1 MLLTVME
8 LVRAYRVDRKGQ
20 APWRQNA
27 GSVRFHAARPISV
40 SMDMIARMIGGL
52 FGLWILLS
60 LSLPATAAPDG
71 VRVFVL
77 HSYSQEYPWTRRQH
91 EGFVDALGSGRA
103 INLMIE
109 TEYLDTKRHAYSTEY
124 ATKFADY
131 LRFKYADYAPR
142 LIYVSD
148 DNALDFAL
156 THLGKL
162 FPEVP
167 VFFSGVNDYSVRERF
182 ADRAVTGVFE
192 KKEIAPN
199 LRLLAAMGRE
209 SGEVVVVGDGSGTY
223 RAIEREIKAEL
234 AGYSAT
240 KARFVASQNIEEIL
254 GGLRRYPDSD
264 LFLTTLGGVHSHD
277 GQTLSLRETIGRIV
291 AIQPRV
297 VISMEDVYLFDGV
310 LGGFVTSGV
319 RQGAAAARLVGRFLA
334 GEGIQPAI
342 TESPNEYLID
352 ARQLIAHGLP
362 LPPEIARE
370 ATLLN
375 QPPSF
380 YQRYRTW
387 LLGAL
392 ILLVGLLLLSL
403 AGFLFILSRKNRL
416 IQQRS
421 AAFAEQADIALRTQL
436 LARQGSWDWDFNSGE
451 FAASDG
457 LGHLYGMTA
466 SECGGTFDAY
476 LEHLSAEE
484 GETFS
489 ACIAEVRETGQ
500 TRDFVHGLNVD
511 DGGTRTVRET
521 VRAVVDDKGIP
532 QRLMGTVQDVTE
544 QHLAESRLRESED
557 KYRRLFE
564 LSEDPMWLIV
574 GDRFVMANKAAS
586 RMLGYETMSE
596 MLHNHPS
603 QMSPELQPDG
613 RPSKEKADQIIKTAF
628 ATGYQRFEWMHTKK
642 DGTVFPV
649 EVSLTKV
656 PYEGE
661 QALFCIWRDITEIKS
676 IQRALEEKSIYLDG
690 MLSASEKVAIV
701 ATDAEGRIRYY
712 NPPAERLFGMPA
724 SEALGADLREIHHSS
739 GVDKE
744 KNLFGLDMARRQ
756 GEYRFTM
763 DMRRADG
770 MHYVDARIS
779 PIFRGN
785 SDFAGYMLMC
795 EDVTERRRAA
805 ELIEYQASY
814 DSLTDLPNRR
824 LFADRLHQSLARA
837 RRHGHQGAVLFFDLD
852 NFKNINDSLGH
863 PVGDELLRQVAIRI
877 MTSIRDE
884 DTVARLGGDEFVV
897 LLPELAEG
905 SGEAV
910 TDVQLLAEKMRQEL
924 GAPYQIE
931 SHELHVTSSIGIAL
945 FPYGDESPDDIL
957 RQADTAMYRAK
968 ESGRDA
974 VRFFLPSMQQAADER
989 LKTLTE
995 LRRALPRAEFRLFF
1009 QPQFDARWQLHGA
1022 EALLRWQHP
1031 ERGLV
1036 APGEF
1041 IGLAEESGLIAEIGD
1056 WVLHEALSQLRA
1068 WQSTRPDVGL
1078 DRVSVNVSAV
1088 QFRQADFVHRVE
1100 RTLGETGA
1108 VPSSLT
1114 LEMTE
1119 SILLEDFD
1127 ETVEKIQALKR
1138 LGVRFALDD
1147 FGTGYSSLG
1156 YLKRLPVDELKIDR
1170 SFVSDVI
1177 DDANDAALVET
1188 IMTMAR
1194 HIGLEVVAEGVETA
1208 EVVDYLGERGCAVFQ
1223 GYYFGRPCAADEFY
1237 SGFLSGR
1244 PRLGPVKTASPQ
1256 AD

>member
-1 MLLTVME
+1 M
-8 LVRAYRVDRKGQ
+8 
-20 APWRQNA
+20 
-27 GSVRFHAARPISV
+27 
-40 SMDMIARMIGGL
+40 
-52 FGLWILLS
+52 
-60 LSLPATAAPDG
+60 
-71 VRVFVL
+71 
-77 HSYSQEYPWTRRQH
+77 
-91 EGFVDALGSGRA
+91 
-103 INLMIE
+103 
-109 TEYLDTKRHAYSTEY
+109 
-124 ATKFADY
+124 
-131 LRFKYADYAPR
+131 
-142 LIYVSD
+142 
-148 DNALDFAL
+148 
-156 THLGKL
+156 
-162 FPEVP
+162 
-167 VFFSGVNDYSVRERF
+167 
-182 ADRAVTGVFE
+182 
-192 KKEIAPN
+192 
-199 LRLLAAMGRE
+199 
-209 SGEVVVVGDGSGTY
+209 
-223 RAIEREIKAEL
+223 
-234 AGYSAT
+234 
-240 KARFVASQNIEEIL
+240 
-254 GGLRRYPDSD
+254 
-264 LFLTTLGGVHSHD
+264 
-277 GQTLSLRETIGRIV
+277 
-291 AIQPRV
+291 
-297 VISMEDVYLFDGV
+297 
-310 LGGFVTSGV
+310 
-319 RQGAAAARLVGRFLA
+319 
-334 GEGIQPAI
+334 I
-342 TESPNEYLID
+342 TESPNEYRID
-352 ARQLIAHGLP
+352 ARQLKDLGLQ
-362 LPPEIARE
+362 LPPEIERQ

-380 YQRYRTW
+380 YQRHRAW

-392 ILLVGLLLLSL
+392 VLLVGLLLLSL
-403 AGFLFILSRKNRL
+403 ATFLLILARKNRL
-416 IQQRS
+416 IAHRS

-436 LARQGSWDWDFNSGE
+436 LAQQGSWDWDFNSGE

-457 LGHLYGMTA
+457 LGHLCGLA
-466 SECGGTFDAY
+466 AAECGGTLDAY
-476 LEHLSAEE
+476 LERLSAEDAN
-484 GETFS
+484 TLS
-489 ACIAEVRETGQ
+489 TLIAGVRETAQ
-500 TRDFVHGLNVD
+500 AQDFTHKLKVG
-511 DGGTRTVRET
+511 DGDAKTVRET
-521 VRAVVDDKGIP
+521 VRAVVDDHGVP
-532 QRLMGTVQDVTE
+532 QRLIGTVQDVTE
-544 QHLAESRLRESED
+544 QQLVESRLRESED

-574 GDRFVMANKAAS
+574 DDRFIMANQAAS
-586 RMLGYETMSE
+586 RILGFETMGE
-596 MLHNHPS
+596 MLDSHPS
-603 QMSPELQPDG
+603 QLSPLMQPDG
-613 RPSKEKADQIIKTAF
+613 RSSRKKADEIMQAAY
-628 ATGYQRFEWMHTKK
+628 ATGYQRFEWMHKKK

-656 PYEGE
+656 PYEGGE
-661 QALFCIWRDITEIKS
+661 ALFCIWRDITEFNS
-676 IQRALEEKSIYLDG
+676 TQRALEEKSVYLDSL
-690 MLSASEKVAIV
+690 LSASEKVAIV
-701 ATDAEGRIRYY
+701 ATDAEGRIQYY
-712 NPPAERLFGMPA
+712 NPPAENLFGMSA
-724 SEALGADLREIHHSS
+724 SEALGADLRKIHHSR
-739 GVDKE
+739 GVDDDR
-744 KNLFGLDMARRQ
+744 NLFGLDMARRQ

-785 SDFAGYMLMC
+785 SKFAGYMLMC
-795 EDVTERRRAA
+795 EDVTEQRRAA

-824 LFADRLHQSLARA
+824 LFVDRLHQSLARA

-863 PVGDELLRQVAIRI
+863 PVGDELLRQVAMRI

-897 LLPELAEG
+897 LLPELADA
-905 SGEAV
+905 SNEAI

-924 GAPYQIE
+924 GLPYQIE
-931 SHELHVTSSIGIAL
+931 SHELHVTASIGIAL

-995 LRRALPRAEFRLFF
+995 LRRALPREEFRLFY
-1009 QPQFDARWQLHGA
+1009 QPQFDAARRLHGA

-1036 APGEF
+1036 MPGDF

-1056 WVLHEALSQLRA
+1056 WVLHEALSQLRT
-1068 WQSTRPDVGL
+1068 WQSARPAVGL
-1078 DRVSVNVSAV
+1078 GRVSVNVSAL

-1108 VPSSLT
+1108 SPDSLT

-1170 SFVSDVI
+1170 SFVRDVI

-1194 HIGLEVVAEGVETA
+1194 HIGLEVVAEGVESA
-1208 EVVDYLGERGCAVFQ
+1208 AVVDYLGERGCAVFQ
-1223 GYYFGRPCAADEFY
+1223 GYHFGRPCAPDEFF
-1237 SGFLSGR
+1237 GDFLSDQ
-1244 PRLGPVKTASPQ
+1244 PEPAPTQEASRQ